1 MGVDAFVK
9 HDIGYFKGCWQLTRW
24 NDTWPA
30 LIPIY
35 LTLVFGS
42 VAAAGVLT
50 YRGHR
55 AVGFAIVCVAVYLAF
70 LIIGV
75 PQCTDADSAW
85 EMGWYSN
92 WIFLAFVLLCA
103 WFLRAQRDDALKP
116 GGWASALVYRKVA
129 TPIAGANEYTYHPK
143 AYLNEIAT
151 ATWGEVLVWGAIF
164 AWLLVA
170 FVERYDNITADPPTE
185 NSGYETWLGGSKAR
199 AAGRGFA
206 QMAVRALF
214 LSILSPSRNVALFQ
228 LFGIPFDRGVKQHE
242 RLGTLFYLFMSAH
255 VLCMIIGGEEKG
267 DTKWSNTLN
276 LNYLGSNLWPGL
288 VAFLAWIGQAIVS
301 QPYFR
306 RRHFETF
313 YWLHINFMFVGNVFV
328 ILHNR
333 MHAAMWIIPTFAF
346 FWLDLGVRWYAK
358 LMKKATLTHASMV
371 SDDLCKLVVRREGF
385 PGKAF
390 DFHPGSYI
398 WLSVDVPKEKRQELM
413 KSPLGPPMA
422 PVDIPSFLWFHPI
435 TVSSYDPSSG
445 SMTLFVKR
453 MGVGDDEW
461 SGQLIKCV
469 EAIRDGTLPLDALR
483 VHVGGPHGDLQVNP
497 DHVDHCVLACGGIG
511 VTPMAAIL
519 EDRARRASETSGK
532 TTLLWTTRAAS
543 EIRAFSYLFDQIA
556 AMNDADRA
564 RFDVRIFLTAGTKA
578 ADVEAGVN
586 AVAKIAEGR
595 PDFDALIAAVA
606 AKEAAGACAVYAC
619 GPATMADAA
628 ERAAVVNGCLVHRET
643 FEF

>member
-1 MGVDAFVK
+1 M
-9 HDIGYFKGCWQLTRW
+9 
-24 NDTWPA
+24 
-30 LIPIY
+30 
-35 LTLVFGS
+35 FGS

-103 WFLRAQRDDALKP
+103 WFLRAQRDDALSP
-116 GGWASALVYRKVA
+116 EGGRPRSC
-129 TPIAGANEYTYHPK
+129 
-143 AYLNEIAT
+143 T
-151 ATWGEVLVWGAIF
+151 ARSPPRSRARTVHLPPQGVPQRDRDRDVGRGLGLGAIF

-170 FVERYDNITADPPTE
+170 FVERYDNVTADPPTE

-301 QPYFR
+301 QPYFE
-306 RRHFETF
+306 RHFEMF
-313 YWLHINFMFVGNVFV
+313 YWLHLNFMFMGNMFL
-328 ILHNR
+328 IFHNR
-333 MHAAMWIIPTFAF
+333 FRAVMWIVPTFAF
-346 FWLDLGVRWYAK
+346 FWLDMGVRWYTKLAK
-358 LMKKATLTHASMV
+358 KSSLRSCEV
-371 SDDLCKLVVRREGF
+371 VDVDLVKLVVNREGF
-385 PGKAF
+385 PSKAF

-398 WLSVDVPKEKRQELM
+398 WLSVDVPEAKRAELM
-413 KSPLGPPMA
+413 RKKLGPPMA
-422 PVDIPSFLWFHPI
+422 PAEIPSFLWFHPI
-435 TVSSYDPSSG
+435 TVSSYDETTG
-445 SMTLFVKR
+445 DLTLFIKR
-453 MGVGDDEW
+453 MGAKDDEW
-461 SGQLIKCV
+461 RPAHQIV
-469 EAIRDGTLPLDALR
+469 EAIR
-483 VHVGGPHGDLQVNP
+483 GGRSRSTPFACTSADRGDLQVNP

-511 VTPMAAIL
+511 VTPMAIL
-519 EDRARRASETSGK
+519 EDVAP
-532 TTLLWTTRAAS
+532 
-543 EIRAFSYLFDQIA
+543 
-556 AMNDADRA
+556 
-564 RFDVRIFLTAGTKA
+564 A
-578 ADVEAGVN
+578 ADPGRRSCGQPWR
-586 AVAKIAEGR
+586 AKSS
-595 PDFDALIAAVA
+595 L
-606 AKEAAGACAVYAC
+606 
-619 GPATMADAA
+619 
-628 ERAAVVNGCLVHRET
+628 LVPVRRSPR
-643 FEF
+643 